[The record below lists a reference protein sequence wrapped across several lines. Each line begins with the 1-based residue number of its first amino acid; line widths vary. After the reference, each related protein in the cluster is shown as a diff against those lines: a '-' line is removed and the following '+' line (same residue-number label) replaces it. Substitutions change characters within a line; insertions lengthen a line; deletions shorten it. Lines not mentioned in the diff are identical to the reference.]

1 MCYITMVMT
10 YNDVK
15 AKLKQHKE
23 AISISLNNTNK
34 NMEVSITLNYGQI
47 KELVDEIYA
56 ILEHTDI
63 TKIDTDYVGSIE
75 IESSYDDEV
84 ALIEKEDFCRQ
95 KYLSFQ
101 EKEKSKIA

>member
-15 AKLKQHKE
+15 AELKQHKE

-34 NMEVSITLNYGQI
+34 NMEVNITLNYGQI
-47 KELVDEIYA
+47 KELFDEIYA

-63 TKIDTDYVGSIE
+63 TKMDTDYVGSIE
-75 IESSYDDEV
+75 IESNYDDEI
-84 ALIEKEDFCRQ
+84 ALIEKEDFCQ
-95 KYLSFQ
+95 Q
-101 EKEKSKIA
+101 ENISLQVKEKSKIA